1 VTLPDYTGSVT
12 ILDALFAFTVVA
24 GLLTLAPGLDTALV
38 LRSSLTRSRAY
49 AWATALGVATGAVV
63 WGIAAAVGVSALL
76 AASELAYRMLTIAGA
91 AYMLWLGASMV
102 WSSFRGAGKDPVD
115 IALTGAATPGA
126 PRGCDAGSPVPTDSP
141 WRGWLTGAGTN
152 LLNPKVGVFY
162 IVTIPQF
169 LPDGVSPLLM
179 GAALAG
185 VHAVLTMTWFAMLI
199 MGAGYA
205 RRWLSSPRSL
215 AIIDRLT
222 GLVLMGFGG
231 TLLADALTGPA
242 PAAAAARG

>member
-1 VTLPDYTGSVT
+1 MTLPDYTGSVT
-12 ILDALFAFTVVA
+12 ILDALLAFTVVA
-24 GLLTLAPGLDTALV
+24 GLLTLVPGLDTALV

-49 AWATALGVATGAVV
+49 AWATATGVATGAVV

-76 AASELAYRMLTIAGA
+76 AASELAYRVLTITGA
-91 AYMLWLGASMV
+91 AYMLWLGASMI
-102 WSSFRGAGKDPVD
+102 WSSFRGTGRDPVD
-115 IALTGAATPGA
+115 AAVTGAASPGE
-126 PRGCDAGSPVPTDSP
+126 PGGWGAGSPPPVDPP

-162 IVTIPQF
+162 IATIPQF
-169 LPDGVSPLLM
+169 LPDGVSPLVM

-185 VHAVLTMTWFAMLI
+185 VHAALTMTWFAVLI
-199 MGAGYA
+199 IGGGYA

-215 AIIDRLT
+215 AAIDRVT

-242 PAAAAARG
+242 PAAARG

>member
-1 VTLPDYTGSVT
+1 MCWT
-12 ILDALFAFTVVA
+12 
-24 GLLTLAPGLDTALV
+24 
-38 LRSSLTRSRAY
+38 
-49 AWATALGVATGAVV
+49 
-63 WGIAAAVGVSALL
+63 
-76 AASELAYRMLTIAGA
+76 
-91 AYMLWLGASMV
+91 
-102 WSSFRGAGKDPVD
+102 
-115 IALTGAATPGA
+115 
-126 PRGCDAGSPVPTDSP
+126 AGSPGRGCSPTGGGSCGTSIPPGASGRQERGAALPADWAPGRAGTGGWGAGSPAPADPP

-162 IVTIPQF
+162 IATIPQF

-185 VHAVLTMTWFAMLI
+185 VHAALTMSWFAVLI
-199 MGAGYA
+199 IGGGYA

-215 AIIDRLT
+215 AAIDRVT

-242 PAAAAARG
+242 PAAARG